1 MLAVNNG
8 GQDIKSLVKAIG
20 SVHKA
25 NLKSEESCNENEL
38 KKMVGCLKEELL
50 F

>member
-1 MLAVNNG
+1 MLAANNG
-8 GQDIKSLVKAIG
+8 GQDTESLVKAIG